1 LTDGKKVEDA
11 LSEML
16 DYNTTSSTIKGN
28 NTTEGTLDYWYY
40 TNIEQAG
47 YSDYIED
54 TVWCND
60 RSIGTLNGW
69 DPNGGSTTAYLYF
82 AANTRVY
89 STREPSLTCSREID
103 SFTVSEDN
111 GNGDLDYPVG
121 LLTAD
126 EIMLAGGRGG
136 TANSTYYL
144 YSGSNYWAGSPHT
157 FHYSYAIEFHVNSTG
172 YLLYYNVLLTYG
184 VRPSLSLKRG
194 FKLTG
199 DGDGSVSN
207 PYVVE

>member
-1 LTDGKKVEDA
+1 LTDGKTVEDA

-47 YSDYIED
+47 YSDYVED

-60 RSIGTLNGW
+60 RSISILNGW
-69 DPNGGSTTAYLYF
+69 DPDGGSTLDYLYF
-82 AANTRVY
+82 TANTRVY

-126 EIMLAGGRGG
+126 EVMLAGGRVG

-144 YSGSNYWAGSPHT
+144 YSGSNYWAGSPNY
-157 FHYSYAIEFHVNSTG
+157 FIYYNANGFIVYSTG
-172 YLLYYNVLLTYG
+172 SLHNSYVGNTHG

-207 PYVVE
+207 PYVIE